1 MKKILAMIL
10 VLALAL
16 SAIACAAPAA
26 TPAATEAPAAT
37 AAATEAPTAEPVVEE
52 GFHPA
57 SEVTL
62 NFPCIWVGTDSKAAV
77 FGEMVAAFNDEY
89 AGRAKVVI
97 EEQTD
102 YQAYRDKIRTMISA
116 GEAPDLFSV
125 DGTFKLADLAA
136 SGKLMDFAPY
146 LVGTDW
152 GATYT
157 EGALS
162 DATLDGAIYAIPF
175 ESAVFGIYYNSE
187 LLANAG
193 YTEFPKTYDEM
204 FAMADA
210 LKAQGVIA
218 FPLMTGENAWT
229 SMLWYS
235 QILLAIGGPDVYKNG
250 LDDPAFVQAADVLKK
265 MFDYTSSD
273 AVGAGAAVVNG
284 HFLNFEAAVY
294 TNGPWFLPRFAKEGI
309 NDLGS
314 KVKFALPPEYTGGM
328 GTYGGLAGTVQA
340 YLCAGAQTDPDKAA
354 AVVEFYKFVNQPE
367 WLYKL
372 AESSGAMFFVKL
384 DSNPNDI
391 QIKQDLLA
399 AANSAP
405 YIVKHFNDSMP
416 TAVANAFPAALDE
429 LVLGTVDAQ
438 GFVDLLKAA
447 GE

>member
-1 MKKILAMIL
+1 
-10 VLALAL
+10 
-16 SAIACAAPAA
+16 
-26 TPAATEAPAAT
+26 
-37 AAATEAPTAEPVVEE
+37 
-52 GFHPA
+52 
-57 SEVTL
+57 
-62 NFPCIWVGTDSKAAV
+62 
-77 FGEMVAAFNDEY
+77 
-89 AGRAKVVI
+89 
-97 EEQTD
+97 
-102 YQAYRDKIRTMISA
+102 
-116 GEAPDLFSV
+116 
-125 DGTFKLADLAA
+125 
-136 SGKLMDFAPY
+136 
-146 LVGTDW
+146 
-152 GATYT
+152 
-157 EGALS
+157 
-162 DATLDGAIYAIPF
+162 
-175 ESAVFGIYYNSE
+175 
-187 LLANAG
+187 
-193 YTEFPKTYDEM
+193 M
-204 FAMADA
+204 FAMAEA

-235 QILLAIGGPDVYKNG
+235 QILLAVGGPDVYKNG
-250 LDDPAFVQAADVLKK
+250 LDDPAFVQAAEVLKK

-314 KVKFALPPEYTGGM
+314 KVKFTLPPEYTGGK

-340 YLCAGAQTDPDKAA
+340 YKAA
-354 AVVEFYKFVNQPE
+354 AVVEFYKFINQPE

-391 QIKQDLLA
+391 QLKQDLLA

-416 TAVANAFPAALDE
+416 TSVANAFPAALDE

>member
-1 MKKILAMIL
+1 MKKFLAL
-10 VLALAL
+10 FLALAM
-16 SAIACAAPAA
+16 AVTAFACAKPAA
-26 TPAATEAPAAT
+26 EPAATEAPVE
-37 AAATEAPTAEPVVEE
+37 AAATEAPAEPVVEE

-57 SEVTL
+57 AEVTL

-77 FGEMVAAFNDEY
+77 FGEMIAAFNTEY
-89 AGRAKVVI
+89 AGRAKVVV

-125 DGTFKLADLAA
+125 DGTFKIADLAA

-146 LVGTDW
+146 LVGSDW
-152 GATYT
+152 GASYT

-162 DATLDGAIYAIPF
+162 DATLDGSIYAIPF

-193 YTEFPKTYDEM
+193 YTEFPKTYDDM
-204 FAMADA
+204 FAMAEA

-235 QILLAIGGPDVYKNG
+235 QILLAVGGPDVYKNG
-250 LDDPAFVQAADVLKK
+250 LDDPAFVQAAEVLKK

-273 AVGAGAAVVNG
+273 AVGAGAPVVNG

-314 KVKFALPPEYTGGM
+314 KVMFTLPPEYTGGM

-340 YLCAGAQTDPDKAA
+340 YLCAGAQTDADKAA
-354 AVVEFYKFVNQPE
+354 AVVEFYKFINQPE

-391 QIKQDLLA
+391 QLKQDLLA